1 MHHILHHEITNE
13 CGDYAGQNGETR
25 STDFVTKL
33 KPIAKPNNAG
43 KQVGDEAPKM
53 KFIFGI
59 AHAVNYSLDEF
70 NFL

>member
-1 MHHILHHEITNE
+1 MHHILHHEIANE
-13 CGDYAGQNGETR
+13 CSDYAGQNSKSC
-25 STDFVTKL
+25 STNFVTKL
-33 KPIAKPNNAG
+33 ESITKPNNAG